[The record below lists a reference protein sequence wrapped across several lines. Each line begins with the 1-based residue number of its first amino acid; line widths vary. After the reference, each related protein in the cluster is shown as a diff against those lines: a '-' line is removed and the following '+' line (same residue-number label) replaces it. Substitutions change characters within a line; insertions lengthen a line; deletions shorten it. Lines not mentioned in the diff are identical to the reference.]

1 MSPQYVTP
9 PSDIPDERNAGW
21 LIPRDS
27 PFTEKTGNAVTDVIR
42 AVQREID
49 IMGDIKAAS
58 DERTRGV
65 KPATI

>member
-1 MSPQYVTP
+1 M
-9 PSDIPDERNAGW
+9 
-21 LIPRDS
+21 PRDS